1 MEFSGNKDR
10 PFFSIIVPTKNR
22 NDLLREALDSILQQE
37 FEDFEVLVVDDH
49 SETSVSI
56 VLEEIANP
64 RFNYFQSE
72 GTGKSCARN
81 TGLKMAKGKYICFVD
96 DDDFVSN
103 LYLFDFYY
111 ALAKYDFPEKIVF
124 RTNMIYTWKHK
135 TKKATDVYDEKKF
148 INAMDFAL
156 RAFCSSCTI
165 CIPSEIS
172 KSIKFPEG
180 VTQWQDAHYL
190 MRLFN
195 ECGLI
200 QLNSWNYHY
209 RQHELM
215 GTSMIMDRG
224 RLEEEAKVHV
234 SYIDDFF
241 DAYGNMDPKVF
252 TIVAKSK
259 LTSEKY
265 LEYANRGLLIK
276 DTSTAYKVLW
286 LSIKRGIFLRN
297 WKRYGVFLRD
307 QFKLIIHRNRP

>member
-1 MEFSGNKDR
+1 
-10 PFFSIIVPTKNR
+10 
-22 NDLLREALDSILQQE
+22 
-37 FEDFEVLVVDDH
+37 
-49 SETSVSI
+49 
-56 VLEEIANP
+56 
-64 RFNYFQSE
+64 
-72 GTGKSCARN
+72 
-81 TGLKMAKGKYICFVD
+81 
-96 DDDFVSN
+96 
-103 LYLFDFYY
+103 
-111 ALAKYDFPEKIVF
+111 
-124 RTNMIYTWKHK
+124 MIYTWKHK
-135 TKKATDVYDEKKF
+135 TKKATDAYDEKKF
-148 INAMDFAL
+148 INEMDFAL
-156 RAFCSSCTI
+156 RAFCSACTI
-165 CIPSEIS
+165 CIPAEIS
-172 KSIKFPEG
+172 KSIEFPEG
-180 VTQWQDAHYL
+180 VSQWEDAHYL
-190 MRLFN
+190 IRLFN
-195 ECGLI
+195 ECELI
-200 QLNSWNYHY
+200 QLNSWNYFY

-241 DAYGNMDPKVF
+241 DAYGTMDSKVF